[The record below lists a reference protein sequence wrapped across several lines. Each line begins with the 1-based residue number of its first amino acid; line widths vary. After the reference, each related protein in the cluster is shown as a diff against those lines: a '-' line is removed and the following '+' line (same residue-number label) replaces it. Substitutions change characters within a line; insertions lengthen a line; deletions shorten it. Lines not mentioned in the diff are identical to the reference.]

1 MLCYVCFL
9 SECTAKYVL
18 NMNRTVCVDLRI
30 YSSILVTEMVKYFI
44 CCARSVPKE
53 NKRYLI
59 VFL

>member
-30 YSSILVTEMVKYFI
+30 YSSILVTEMVK
-44 CCARSVPKE
+44 
-53 NKRYLI
+53 
-59 VFL
+59 